1 VIIDMKPRCPTCH
14 KAIRRWGC
22 DDDVPNCI
30 VAWCGKPSC
39 PHVKLSAVLWTGERR
54 RKAKTGAVS
63 DG

>member
-1 VIIDMKPRCPTCH
+1 
-14 KAIRRWGC
+14 
-22 DDDVPNCI
+22 VPNCI